1 RNDDFVSK
9 KYSWTLPPFGDMLLY
24 SHYMDNLY
32 GCQPVKMSSFGYF
45 IFRFFLR
52 ANEKANVKGPI
63 FPKNIIKMII
73 AFPIIVKCGVKF
85 ILRPTVP
92 NAENTSKTLINRGT
106 RSVILKIKIAKK
118 INEIE
123 IMAMV
128 NDLTMRVSLMDFLN
142 TTI

>member
-1 RNDDFVSK
+1 
-9 KYSWTLPPFGDMLLY
+9 MLLY

-63 FPKNIIKMII
+63 FPKNIIKIII

-92 NAENTSKTLINRGT
+92 NAENTSKALINRGT

-123 IMAMV
+123 IIAMV
-128 NDLTMRVSLMDFLN
+128 NDLTMRVSLMDF
-142 TTI
+142 